1 MTKTTPPTIKII
13 ETETEMT
20 CLNCGGG
27 FSFNENDISEFNSVQ
42 CPWCNRDIELDFNK
56 IVFGK
61 FPDDF
66 FHFSGKDGGYRLS
79 NEEIQD
85 IIEKIK
91 AQEKR
96 IKPGEFCI
104 FSTGDACV
112 IGVKYDEEFTII
124 VTKDYYEFSKY

>member
-1 MTKTTPPTIKII
+1 MIKTTPPTIKII

-20 CLNCGGG
+20 CPNCGGG

-42 CPWCNRDIELDFNK
+42 CPWCNKDIELNSNK

-66 FHFSGKDGGYRLS
+66 IHFSSKDGGYRLS
-79 NEEIQD
+79 NKEIQD

-91 AQEKR
+91 AQEKQ
-96 IKPGEFCI
+96 IKSGEFYLI
-104 FSTGDACV
+104 STGDTCV
-112 IGVKYDEEFTII
+112 IGIKYDNEFTII